1 MINQVVED
9 MQLDI
14 FDDDYFLSLL
24 EVDELTLVRDWDEIE

>member
-24 EVDELTLVRDWDEIE
+24 EVDELTLVRDWEIIE